1 MHIIRRLT
9 PTDPRLCW
17 FALGVILWLAPLE
30 SQARP
35 PRARERQCVIQT
47 IERDSRTM
55 TLQCGKDAKALELVW
70 TKQTTFLQGGKF
82 ADAAPLK
89 TNQTVVVYYR
99 SPFIGKKF
107 ATKVV
112 WQNGSSNKT
121 NNNQPSQ

>member
-1 MHIIRRLT
+1 MHTNRRLT
-9 PTDPRLCW
+9 PTDPRLWW

-47 IERDSRTM
+47 IERDSRAM

-70 TKQTTFLQGGKF
+70 TKQTKFLQDGKF
-82 ADAAPLK
+82 TDAALLK
-89 TNQTVVVYYR
+89 TNQTVLVYYH
-99 SPFIGKKF
+99 SPFFGKKF

-121 NNNQPSQ
+121 NNNQPSK